1 MDKTLADRVAIVTGG
16 AGGIGSRIARAYTS
30 AGAHVVIA
38 SRSQDK
44 LDELA
49 CELSANGPGAL
60 AVATDVTVPDD
71 VANLVDST
79 VDAFGRLDIL
89 VNNAGGAMFVK
100 PPLDL
105 KPDEWN
111 AAIALN
117 LTSVFL
123 CSQAAARIMMDLGG
137 GRIINVSS
145 VAGIRMSP
153 GFIHYGAAKAGVIN
167 LTKSL
172 ASCWGPNDINV
183 NCIAPGLTATEGVA
197 DWLPPKTGKD
207 GSPVPSLQFPPD
219 PEHVADLA
227 VFLASEGSARIS
239 GELFPIRALTELA

>member
-38 SRSQDK
+38 SRSQVK

-49 CELSANGPGAL
+49 SELSSNGPGAL
-60 AVATDVTVPDD
+60 AIAADVTVPDD
-71 VANLVDST
+71 VTNLVDST
-79 VDAFGRLDIL
+79 VAAFGRLDIL

-105 KPDEWN
+105 KPEEWN

-123 CSQAAARIMMDLGG
+123 CSQAAARIMMGVGG
-137 GRIINVSS
+137 GRITF
-145 VAGIRMSP
+145 P
-153 GFIHYGAAKAGVIN
+153 GP
-167 LTKSL
+167 SL
-172 ASCWGPNDINV
+172 CRAN
-183 NCIAPGLTATEGVA
+183 
-197 DWLPPKTGKD
+197 KD
-207 GSPVPSLQFPPD
+207 GGWP
-219 PEHVADLA
+219 
-227 VFLASEGSARIS
+227 
-239 GELFPIRALTELA
+239 

>member
-1 MDKTLADRVAIVTGG
+1 MDKTLAGRVAIVTGG

-38 SRSQDK
+38 SRSQVK

-49 CELSANGPGAL
+49 SELSSNGPGAL
-60 AVATDVTVPDD
+60 AIAADVTVPDD
-71 VANLVDST
+71 VTNLVDST
-79 VDAFGRLDIL
+79 VAAFGRLDIL

-153 GFIHYGAAKAGVIN
+153 GFVHYGAEKAGVIKI
-167 LTKSL
+167 TKSL

-227 VFLASEGSARIS
+227 VFLASDGSARIS